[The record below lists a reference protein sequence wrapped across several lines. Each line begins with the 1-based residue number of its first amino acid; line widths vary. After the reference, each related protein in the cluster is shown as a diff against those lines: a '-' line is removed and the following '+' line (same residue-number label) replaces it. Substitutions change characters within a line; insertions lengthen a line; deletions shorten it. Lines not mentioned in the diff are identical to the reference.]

1 MKMFCNKNKLKK
13 NKISKNWV
21 NKQKRD
27 IYVRQSKLEG
37 YRSRAVYKLQEIQT
51 KFKVINNGMSIVD
64 LGAAPG
70 SWSEFISRKFKNIKL
85 VAIDLKELDKIENVI
100 HIKGDFT
107 DEITQK
113 IIEKNFD
120 EKIDLVVSDMAVNT
134 TGNKNVDS
142 LVTGELSIE
151 AMNFSLKILKK
162 NGIFVSKIFMGSS
175 FNEIV
180 DSAKKNFKEFHVY
193 KPPSSRKESKENFI
207 ICKNLR

>member
-1 MKMFCNKNKLKK
+1 MKK
-13 NKISKNWV
+13 NKISKNWI
-21 NKQKRD
+21 NKQRRD

-85 VAIDLKELDKIENVI
+85 VAIDLKELDKIENVTR
-100 HIKGDFT
+100 IKGDFT
-107 DEITQK
+107 DKITQK
-113 IIEKNFD
+113 KIEKNFD

-142 LVTGELSIE
+142 LVTGELSIK

-162 NGIFVSKIFMGSS
+162 NGVFVSKIFMGSS
-175 FNEIV
+175 LNEIV